1 VATRAA
7 ATITRRM
14 AGEDKPYRVY
24 KGGRATGGV
33 PTLTRRPRPT
43 PEAPARDGRAPE
55 RYRGPGPARRER
67 RWGPGRIVL
76 ITIVATVLLLIGW
89 TIAGYLAVRS
99 GVQQANDRMSDR
111 AKAQLTPQDGLM
123 LSTPS
128 TILVIG
134 SDHSTHPTRR
144 GNRLADTIM
153 LIRTDPDH
161 HTMSYLSVPR
171 DLEVDIPGHGHER
184 INSALPLG
192 GPQLA
197 IQTVREALGFDV
209 NHLILLDMTSF
220 KQVIDALGGIEVDVR
235 SPAVTKHE
243 CPYPSAERCRRW
255 GGWRFGRGR
264 QKMDGKRAQIYSRIR
279 NNELAPGEGDLN
291 RVGRQQQVLQATLG
305 KMVSVGTF
313 VRLPFIGDELVS
325 PLTTDLSTPEVF
337 QLGWLRFR
345 SSKDRTIYCRLGV
358 SGDGDD
364 NAEVLLMFSGRSAIQ
379 PPSPLSGAG
388 CLRGTPLS

>member
-1 VATRAA
+1 
-7 ATITRRM
+7 M
-14 AGEDKPYRVY
+14 ARPDKPYRVY

-43 PEAPARDGRAPE
+43 PKSPAGDGRLPE
-55 RYRGPGPARRER
+55 QYRGPGPIKRER
-67 RWGPGRIVL
+67 RFGPGRIVFV
-76 ITIVATVLLLIGW
+76 TIILTVLLLIGW
-89 TIAGYLAVRS
+89 TVAGYLAVRS
-99 GVQQANDRMSDR
+99 GVQKANDRLSPA
-111 AKAQLTPQDGLM
+111 AKGQLAPQDGLM

-144 GNRLADTIM
+144 GNRLADTLM
-153 LIRTDPDH
+153 LIRTDPEH
-161 HTMSYLSVPR
+161 QRMSYLSIPR
-171 DLEVDIPGHGHER
+171 DLEVDVPGFGHEK
-184 INSALPLG
+184 INSSLPLG
-192 GPQLA
+192 GPSLT
-197 IQTVREALGFDV
+197 IRTVREAFGFEV
-209 NHLILLDMTSF
+209 NHVILLDMTAF
-220 KQVIDALGGIEVDVR
+220 KDVIDALGGVEVDVR

-243 CPYPSAERCRRW
+243 CPYSSAEKCRRW

-264 QKMDGKRAQIYSRIR
+264 QHMDGKRAKIYMRIR
-279 NNELAPGEGDLN
+279 NNLVAPGEGDLN

-313 VRLPFIGDELVS
+313 LRLPFSGDKLVS
-325 PLTTDLSTPEVF
+325 PLTTDLSTPQVF

-345 SSKDRTIYCRLGV
+345 ASTDRTIYCRLGV

-364 NAEVLLMFSGRSAIQ
+364 NAAVLLMFTGRSAIQ

-388 CLRGTPLS
+388 CLKGTPLS